1 LLSEESGLTGGRN
14 MMMTYSLAL
23 IFVVVVVVVFAV
35 LFLALSS
42 SNGSNNSN
50 GASSNESIID
60 IPGVNQTNATHPSI
74 FTPCCA
80 GP

>member
-1 LLSEESGLTGGRN
+1 

-23 IFVVVVVVVFAV
+23 IFVVVVVFAV
-35 LFLALSS
+35 PFFLAPLS
-42 SNGSNNSN
+42 SN

-80 GP
+80 EP